1 MLTSI
6 SSVRTSNSMIRG
18 SSSRME
24 AMRVSLRSGLAA
36 VAA

>member
-18 SSSRME
+18 SSSIAL
-24 AMRVSLRSGLAA
+24 AM
-36 VAA
+36 